1 MTALQP
7 NTDPDVATDVQRG
20 PSAASALDQ
29 LPPIESLHTAPGRA
43 SVDRYLD
50 PAGRWI
56 QVASLV
62 GYLPAVVCIG
72 IFSLRSPWLW
82 PFLVVVAMNLTGLC
96 LTAYTALRRG
106 QVTSESHQRQ
116 WNEWLDDRF
125 VDGAFP
131 TVDVFLPCCGEPLEV
146 LRNTYRHVSRL
157 QWGPGLRVWVLDD
170 AGSSKVAEAAAS
182 FGFEYLSR
190 PNRGEMKKAG
200 NLKYAFE
207 HSDAD
212 LIAIFDADF
221 CPRDDYLLQLVP
233 YFDDAEVGIV
243 QSPQYFATTP
253 TMGWLER
260 GAGSTQEMFY
270 RWIQKSRDSLG
281 AAICVGTCAIYRRT
295 ALEAAG
301 GFTQIEHS
309 EDVHTGVAV
318 VGAGSRLQYVPA
330 VLSQGLCPDDLS
342 SFVNQQYRWCT
353 GSLSLLAQGLKHHYG
368 VPYRQRLCFWSGFMY
383 YLSTAVNALA
393 LPIPGLVML
402 IFYAEDIQTKHLAP
416 FLPALL
422 VQLVLMPRL
431 MTTRWRPDVV
441 RVQLAYSF
449 AHLVALIHAVRR
461 RSATWVPTG
470 AGSAVGPIAT
480 QVGRIAVVA
489 ISATVITSWTALAVD
504 VHRYGFERYSVLV
517 VFMALYSY
525 YAIPLVVAFVK
536 MLAGAPSGK
545 RRRRREPDRVEE
557 SVAESRLPLSDAVA
571 RTVLIVALG
580 LYATGLIDLGPFLL
594 R

>member
-1 MTALQP
+1 MTALQRS
-7 NTDPDVATDVQRG
+7 TEIDVLDP
-20 PSAASALDQ
+20 
-29 LPPIESLHTAPGRA
+29 LPQVPSLHTAPARS
-43 SVDRYLD
+43 SVDRYLSSG
-50 PAGRWI
+50 GRWV

-82 PFLVVVAMNLTGLC
+82 PFLVVVVMNLTGLL
-96 LTAYTALRRG
+96 LTAFTALRRG
-106 QVTSESHQRQ
+106 TITAETHELQ
-116 WNEWLDDRF
+116 WSEWLDDRY

-131 TVDVFLPCCGEPLEV
+131 SVDVFLPCCGEPLEV

-170 AGSSKVAEAAAS
+170 SGSSRVAEAAAS

-212 LIAIFDADF
+212 LVAIFDADF
-221 CPRDDYLLQLVP
+221 CPREDYLLQLVP

-243 QSPQYFATTP
+243 QSPQYFATTA

-270 RWIQKSRDSLG
+270 RWIQTSRDALG

-301 GFTQIEHS
+301 GFVQIEHS

-318 VGAGSRLQYVPA
+318 VDAGSRLQYVPA
-330 VLSQGLCPDDLS
+330 VLSQGLCPDDLA

-353 GSLSLLAQGLKHHYG
+353 GSLSLLAKGLKRHYD

-383 YLSTAVNALA
+383 YLSTAVNAVV

-402 IFYAEDIQTKHLAP
+402 AFYAEDIQPKHLLP
-416 FLPALL
+416 FLPALF
-422 VQLVLMPRL
+422 VQMVVMPRL

-461 RSATWVPTG
+461 RSAAWVPTG

-480 QVGRIAVVA
+480 QVGRLAVVA
-489 ISATVITSWTALAVD
+489 ISTSVIASWTAFALD

-525 YAIPLVVAFVK
+525 YAIPLVVGFVR
-536 MLAGAPSGK
+536 MLTGSGPGK
-545 RRRRREPDRVEE
+545 RSRGRDLDRVEE
-557 SVAESRLPLSDAVA
+557 SVAASRLPWSDVAA
-571 RTVLIVALG
+571 RTVLLVSLG
-580 LYATGLIDLGPFLL
+580 LYAAGAIDLDAFLL